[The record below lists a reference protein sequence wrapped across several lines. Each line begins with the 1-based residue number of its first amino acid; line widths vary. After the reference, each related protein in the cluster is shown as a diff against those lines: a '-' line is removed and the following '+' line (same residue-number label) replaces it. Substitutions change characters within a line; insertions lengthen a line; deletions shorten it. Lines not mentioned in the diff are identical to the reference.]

1 MPFYRDYRASIWDKK
16 GDFITFLPCAFFFNS
31 ALGEIGQAE
40 FTIDI
45 NNPLNTRD
53 VIATGNYVLF
63 EHERLG
69 DWAGIIAPNNGLSWT
84 GDGVR
89 VVRALEVAHQF
100 NRRRSPLYVV
110 DNKPLAIVGNTGS
123 LLRQVIKYANIKQ
136 DALLRP
142 GNILPGETALIHL
155 KYEMTNELVHA
166 LERKSQCES
175 WVTADK
181 DETGRLIFRVHLARR
196 RGVST
201 GYTLREGINIE
212 LERGDIYRED
222 NPIINDFAA
231 IVQTET
237 GYQHAQ
243 YEDRRSIYEN
253 GLWQG
258 SAQDGEGDPK
268 FLVRNT
274 VALNRDPDRT
284 YKVTAIETP
293 ETPDT
298 FAHIGLGDVVNLC
311 MYNGGAY
318 YNEAGVDTTVR
329 IVSREYSSVENKV
342 ILTVEEEEEN
352 AIR

>member
-1 MPFYRDYRASIWDKK
+1 MPYYRDYRTSIWDKK
-16 GDFITFLPCAFFFNS
+16 GDFVTYLPCSFFHT
-31 ALGEIGQAE
+31 AAMGDVGQAE

-45 NNPLNTRD
+45 NNPLNRRD
-53 VIATGNYVLF
+53 IIATGNYVLF
-63 EHERLG
+63 EHQRLG

-89 VVRALEVAHQF
+89 IVRALEAAHQF
-100 NRRRSPLYVV
+100 SRRRSPLYVM
-110 DNKPLAIVGNTGS
+110 DKKPLAVVGNAG
-123 LLRQVIKYANIKQ
+123 LLLKKVINYANAKQ

-142 GNILPGETALIHL
+142 GNILPGDIALIHL
-155 KYEMTNELVHA
+155 KYEMTNELVHS
-166 LERKSQCES
+166 LERKSKCES
-175 WVTADK
+175 WVTPEK

-196 RGVST
+196 RGAAR
-201 GYTLREGINIE
+201 GYTLREGINLE
-212 LERGDIYRED
+212 LEHGDIYRED
-222 NPIINDFAA
+222 GAIINDYAA
-231 IVQTET
+231 IVQTES

-258 SAQDGEGDPK
+258 SEQDGEGEPK
-268 FLVRNT
+268 YLVRNT
-274 VALNRDPDRT
+274 VAANRDPVRT

-293 ETPDT
+293 ESPDT
-298 FAHIGLGDVVNLC
+298 FAYIGLGDVVNLC

-318 YNEAGVDTTVR
+318 YNEAGVDTSVR
-329 IVSREYSSVENKV
+329 IVSREYSSTENKV